1 MGHCVLSMLLLPLE
15 QVLQGLMYLHQTRH
29 IIHRDIKP
37 SNLLVNH
44 KGEVKISDFGVSAV
58 LANSMGV
65 RDTFVGTCTYMSVC
79 ILFDPINISALSV
92 LAWYVLDTRPE
103 VV

>member
-1 MGHCVLSMLLLPLE
+1 M
-15 QVLQGLMYLHQTRH
+15 QGLMYLHQTRH

-37 SNLLVNH
+37 SNLLINH

-65 RDTFVGTCTYMSVC
+65 RDTFVGTCTYMSVR
-79 ILFDPINISALSV
+79 IPFDRVCVVKLVSFSINIVAFGLF
-92 LAWYVLDTRPE
+92 LNI
-103 VV
+103 